1 MPPTILIVED
11 ERIVAAALQHQLEH
25 EGYSVVG
32 NVGRGE
38 AAVELAIEHRPDL
51 VLMDVALAG
60 AMDGIAASAE
70 IRARAG
76 APVIFLTAYSDE
88 ATLQR
93 AGATAPFS
101 YLLKPVQER
110 QLRPA
115 IEMALYRHRL
125 EREREDLI
133 VQLQDAVAE
142 IERLRG
148 FLPVCAWCHKV
159 LRDDGYWQDLVGY
172 LTDRFGA
179 VVTHGI
185 CNACAARL
193 DHTPTHALG
202 HGGTE
207 AAPVVD
213 ADHGEVERD

>member
-1 MPPTILIVED
+1 VPSRILIVED
-11 ERIVAAALQHQLEH
+11 ERIVAAALQHQLEYD
-25 EGYSVVG
+25 GYEVVG

-38 AAVELAIEHRPDL
+38 TAVEIAVECRPDV
-51 VLMDVALAG
+51 VLMDINLAG
-60 AMDGIAASAE
+60 EVDGIAASAE
-70 IRARAG
+70 IRERVG
-76 APVIFLTAYSDE
+76 APVVFLTAYSDD

-93 AGATAPFS
+93 AGATVPFS

-125 EREREDLI
+125 EREREDLL
-133 VQLQDAVAE
+133 VQLQDAVAD

-148 FLPVCAWCHKV
+148 FLPVCAWCRKV
-159 LRDDGYWQDLVGY
+159 HTEDGYWQDLVGY

-185 CNACAARL
+185 CDECAARL
-193 DHTPTHALG
+193 
-202 HGGTE
+202 E
-207 AAPVVD
+207 AAAKTETGPGGAPQD
-213 ADHGEVERD
+213 